1 MDLRKRCVISARQ
14 LKYLIPPPDP
24 RPRRLYTLPKIHKPP
39 EKWINGN
46 PVVTPI
52 LSAIESKCYNVSKF
66 IDHYLKPIATKHDS
80 YIRDTTDFLNKLK
93 TVTASPKA
101 LLVTLDDENM
111 YPSIPTEMGLKTV
124 ADAFRENP
132 QTGQPGAEIL
142 SLLKL
147 CLQNNDFE
155 FGEHKYLQISGTAMG
170 KIFTPNYCNIFMAKL
185 ETEVIAWFPHKPKFW
200 KRFLDDIFMI
210 WEHDRKL
217 LEEFLYLLNSA
228 HPAMKF
234 TAEIDEN
241 SADFLDVTVY
251 KGPNFSTTG
260 TLSTKMYFKPTD
272 QQIPTLLY

>member
-155 FGEHKYLQISGTAMG
+155 FGEHKYLQKSGTAMG
-170 KIFTPNYCNIFMAKL
+170 KIFAPNYCNIFMARLGDQTYCQVSTQTKIL
-185 ETEVIAWFPHKPKFW
+185 EK
-200 KRFLDDIFMI
+200 
-210 WEHDRKL
+210 
-217 LEEFLYLLNSA
+217 
-228 HPAMKF
+228 
-234 TAEIDEN
+234 
-241 SADFLDVTVY
+241 
-251 KGPNFSTTG
+251 
-260 TLSTKMYFKPTD
+260 
-272 QQIPTLLY
+272 IPG